1 MFIFCVLLTLVT
13 YPLVVIGSLICA
25 LVIIALSDQYSHNDP
40 NPFLS
45 PNAVYKFYRK
55 TFNNWKLG
63 LISWYKEESNNDF

>member
-25 LVIIALSDQYSHNDP
+25 VFIIILSSSCSHSDP
-40 NPFLS
+40 NPFVS

-55 TFNNWKLG
+55 AFTQWRLG
-63 LISWYKEESNNDF
+63 LISWYKEENK